1 MLQKWFQNIILKYKI
16 ALLAF
21 FYFLNLNVYANLKKK
36 CKCTFYVLSFFLFNN
51 NYNAL
56 KRGRF

>member
-21 FYFLNLNVYANLKKK
+21 FYFLNLNFYANLKKK
-36 CKCTFYVLSFFLFNN
+36 NVNVLFKFWVFFNLITTET
-51 NYNAL
+51 
-56 KRGRF
+56 R

>member
-21 FYFLNLNVYANLKKK
+21 FYFLNLNFYANFKKK
-36 CKCTFYVLSFFLFNN
+36 NVNVLFKFWVFFFI
-51 NYNAL
+51 
-56 KRGRF
+56 

>member
-21 FYFLNLNVYANLKKK
+21 FYFLNLNFYPNLKKK
-36 CKCTFYVLSFFLFNN
+36 NVNVLFKFWVFFNLITTET
-51 NYNAL
+51 
-56 KRGRF
+56 R

>member
-21 FYFLNLNVYANLKKK
+21 FYFLNLNFYANFKKK
-36 CKCTFYVLSFFLFNN
+36 NVNVLFKF
-51 NYNAL
+51 
-56 KRGRF
+56 

>member
-21 FYFLNLNVYANLKKK
+21 FYFLNLNFYANLKKK
-36 CKCTFYVLSFFLFNN
+36 SFEFFFLFNN
-51 NYNAL
+51 NWNEVDS
-56 KRGRF
+56 KS

>member
-21 FYFLNLNVYANLKKK
+21 FYFLNLNFYANFKKNVN
-36 CKCTFYVLSFFLFNN
+36 VLFKFWVFFNLITTET
-51 NYNAL
+51 
-56 KRGRF
+56 R